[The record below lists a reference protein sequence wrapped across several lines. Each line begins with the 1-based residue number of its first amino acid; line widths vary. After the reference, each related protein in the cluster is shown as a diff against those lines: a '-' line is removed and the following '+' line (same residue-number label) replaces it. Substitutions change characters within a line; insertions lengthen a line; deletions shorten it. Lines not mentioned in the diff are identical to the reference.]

1 MTIFRP
7 KISEL
12 TVQQLHRL
20 AIRDNRSMTS
30 MAEIAL
36 RTGLRAMQNL
46 PRPWESEPGIP
57 IGGARDAPRGPAG
70 SPLIP
75 F

>member
-7 KISEL
+7 KISER
-12 TVQQLHRL
+12 TVQELHRL

-30 MAEIAL
+30 MDEIAL

-46 PRPWESEPGIP
+46 PRPWERP
-57 IGGARDAPRGPAG
+57 IGR
-70 SPLIP
+70 
-75 F
+75 FE